1 MKFHIAIFLI
11 FLMLLSC
18 KKDKKNFSAEKM
30 VSIEKE
36 QDKKPDYKDFLKSVE
51 KNIAELKN
59 KPELEKANFL
69 YQLISE
75 EIYDYWKGTPWDF
88 NGTTRQPQN
97 GEIACGYFITN
108 TLTDL
113 GFKIERVKLAQAVS
127 SKMINELCIDI
138 KRFSTV
144 DQLEEYLNTQPN
156 NSVFIIGLDFHTGY
170 ILKDSTGNFFLHS
183 SYINRQGVIK
193 EKIRKSVDLNSSKSF
208 MIGNLNY
215 NKSLM
220 QKWISKK

>member
-88 NGTTRQPQN
+88 NGTTRQPQK

-127 SKMINELCIDI
+127 SKMISELCIDI

-183 SYINRQGVIK
+183 SYIHRQGVIK